1 MPVQQRVTMPGM
13 QVLIHHR
20 AVALAPGLIVFES
33 HTTTV
38 HTAPDKLFRL
48 CLPRPALVRGRCLG
62 WPHNRTGARK
72 G

>member
-20 AVALAPGLIVFES
+20 AVVLAPGLIVFES

-38 HTAPDKLFRL
+38 HTAPDKLFCLVQHLGQRL
-48 CLPRPALVRGRCLG
+48 SGGVA
-62 WPHNRTGARK
+62 
-72 G
+72 